1 MKFRIQELGPSVIR
15 CMSEADRRAL
25 GITTA
30 GDADSIAGKEATAPV
45 GRPGRNSKGP
55 NKTELEY
62 RRMFIEPRRGA
73 LGSVAFEGLTFRLA
87 NGHRYTPDWVYVEGG
102 RLVCVE
108 VKGAYRFGSH
118 QRARLAFDQAA
129 VEWPGVRWIWAVRCE
144 DGNWRITEKE
154 VGHGMS
160 SASAPSTSLR
170 ATADK

>member
-30 GDADSIAGKEATAPV
+30 TAVGLAGSVAVKEAAAPG
-45 GRPGRNSKGP
+45 GRPGRNSNGP

-102 RLVCVE
+102 QLVCVE
-108 VKGAYRFGSH
+108 VKGSYRFGSH

-129 VEWPGVRWIWAVRCE
+129 VEWPDVRWIWAERRK
-144 DGNWRITEKE
+144 DGTWKVSEREANHPPPP
-154 VGHGMS
+154 V
-160 SASAPSTSLR
+160 AAPSTM
-170 ATADK
+170 